1 MHPRVIS
8 WVGLSAIVFSAC
20 AGESSFQLETPGTS
34 ATVTTSFGHTVRILE
49 LSMEGESAMGSP
61 VPSSAYRLVLRIG
74 TVGNSHDVSRVGSVL
89 GWGRA
94 APLRRV

>member
-1 MHPRVIS
+1 MHHHVIG

-20 AGESSFQLETPGTS
+20 AGESSFLLETPGTS

-49 LSMEGESAMGSP
+49 LSMKGESAMGSP

-74 TVGNSHDVSRVGSVL
+74 IVGNPHGVLRAGSVL
-89 GWGRA
+89 GWWRA